1 MLGCLAVGYQ
11 VHQPEPT
18 RVVIADLVTVREL
31 DDHVIVFVE
40 GRPFVIEHAESP
52 GHAQV
57 RDENGSVLELEQ
69 KKFCPAAQTDNPPSR
84 QYLPHIH
91 RKWIPKAVAP
101 ERNAF
106 DAAPFKKWRETPPYG
121 LDFRKFRHSSG
132 PGGQR
137 MIPGPGNLA
146 YPEGLGYGPA
156 MPEKTPSNGT
166 TTHFGYRDVAVDDK
180 ATLVKDVFDSVADK
194 YDLMNDLMSLGIHR
208 LWKNTMIRWLRPTAD
223 MTLVDVGGGTG
234 DIAFRFLDAGGGTVS
249 VVDANTAMLRRG
261 RDRAVDRGILGG
273 IEWITGDAECLPL
286 DDASVDAYTIAFCI
300 RNVTRMDQALCEAKR
315 VLKPGG
321 RFLCLE
327 FSHLSFSALEKPY
340 DLYSFKVL
348 PWLGSQ
354 VAGDR
359 KSYEYLAESI
369 RQFLD
374 QESFSEMIST
384 AGLNRVTF
392 RNLSGGIAAI
402 HSAWRT

>member
-1 MLGCLAVGYQ
+1 M
-11 VHQPEPT
+11 
-18 RVVIADLVTVREL
+18 ISVRQ
-31 DDHVIVFVE
+31 DKV
-40 GRPFVIEHAESP
+40 
-52 GHAQV
+52 Q
-57 RDENGSVLELEQ
+57 
-69 KKFCPAAQTDNPPSR
+69 AA
-84 QYLPHIH
+84 
-91 RKWIPKAVAP
+91 
-101 ERNAF
+101 
-106 DAAPFKKWRETPPYG
+106 
-121 LDFRKFRHSSG
+121 
-132 PGGQR
+132 
-137 MIPGPGNLA
+137 GNLA

-156 MPEKTPSNGT
+156 MPQKPTSDAQSKEG

-223 MTLVDVGGGTG
+223 MALVDVGGGTG
-234 DIAFRFLDAGGGTVS
+234 DVAFRFLEAGGGSVA

-261 RDRAVDRGILGG
+261 RDRAVDRGILSG
-273 IEWITGDAECLPL
+273 IEWVTGDAESLPL

-300 RNVTRMDQALCEAKR
+300 RNVTRMDRALTEARR

-327 FSHLSFSALEKPY
+327 FSHLSLSALEKPY

-359 KSYEYLAESI
+359 ESYEYLAESI
-369 RQFLD
+369 RRFPD
-374 QESFSEMIST
+374 QESFSEMISA
-384 AGLNRVTF
+384 AGLSRVTY